1 LSAKLNLQCL
11 ELKIKRI
18 SIAKEIFEHKY
29 IEMGVYW
36 DDRSIDENIIFF
48 KEFLDVLHSVTMT

>member
-1 LSAKLNLQCL
+1 LSAKLNLQYL